1 MLSSCVLLAAPTLA
15 APKLAHAD
23 RLRCGTDVISRG
35 DPAIELQ
42 AVCGEPSFVDSR
54 VEELS
59 VVDPVQGVIST
70 TAYQVREWLITF
82 EDGSL
87 PRLVQIRNG
96 KVDRVETLS
105 RAVTP
110 DEDRC
115 RRNGLSLG
123 TSTAEVHLACG
134 APDDV
139 DVSVTTNT
147 IVRKGLSYQTTAE
160 RQRWTYNFGSNRL
173 LRFFEFEN
181 GRLVSKSTGG
191 YGF

>member
-1 MLSSCVLLAAPTLA
+1 MGLLRMLLPGAVLVAPV
-15 APKLAHAD
+15 LAHAQQ
-23 RLRCGTDVISRG
+23 LRCGTDVISRG

-42 AVCGEPSFVDSR
+42 AVCGEPSFVETR

-59 VVDPVQGVIST
+59 LVDPVRGVVSR
-70 TAYQVREWLITF
+70 TAFQVREWLITF

-96 KVDRVETLS
+96 KVARVDTLS
-105 RAVTP
+105 RAVVP
-110 DEDRC
+110 DEARC
-115 RRNGLSLG
+115 RRTGLSLG
-123 TSTAEVHLACG
+123 ASTAEVHLACG
-134 APDDV
+134 APDDI

-147 IVRKGLSYQTTAE
+147 VVRKGLSYQATGE